1 MMTEASNDK
10 DMYIDWDKVH
20 SGDEL
25 ETQRAIE
32 SVEALCWWALGM
44 TPGPGP
50 SGAAGQSGI
59 SPAVCVGGLAGP

>member
-32 SVEALCWWALGM
+32 SVEALCCWVLDRRA
-44 TPGPGP
+44 
-50 SGAAGQSGI
+50 SGSRDNRWDEDDIKKQMRLSH
-59 SPAVCVGGLAGP
+59 